1 MGCNLPFFQILEF
14 LSRFLEKGGIFDGI
28 SHQNHIKSLHVF
40 EAIFWNVSESNKSN
54 ISEDQAAEKS
64 SWHGLTTLIDGFS
77 WIPNS
82 HDFDHAFSDFHRRLS
97 TDLTQNADFQAK
109 LTQAFNRFKTL
120 RDN

>member
-1 MGCNLPFFQILEF
+1 MRN
-14 LSRFLEKGGIFDGI
+14 
-28 SHQNHIKSLHVF
+28 QNHIKSLHVF

-77 WIPNS
+77 SIPNS